1 VKPSIISCSI
11 IQILDFSEMMF
22 PLHKPLY
29 NQKKTSDLMTPFHHY
44 ETVFTALK
52 DLANHYFFA
61 GNLSESLRLLQAA
74 VEISQNSEISLIT
87 QAELKL
93 DFGEKHLYWAT
104 VETGDFQPAIQI
116 AEDLLSTENAIQRGK
131 ALSLLGAVAY
141 HQAMNTKERD
151 FSKAQAFLNDA
162 LAILESTE
170 DIKALFWARFR
181 LGLCQQ
187 FSQQREQALESFQR
201 VDKLALEQGLDFE
214 RSFSIRH
221 LGMIYQEQG
230 DLDVAIMAL
239 EESLRLRE
247 NLNFKLYL
255 SLSYAALAAIYRQSQ
270 RHAEALKLY
279 EKAYFAAKEVGMA
292 RPLVIV
298 SLDYGAALQAEN
310 RLKEAREIF
319 EAALPLARKIG
330 HVQAVSLIEA
340 ALEQIEGDSN
350 KFRLA

>member
-1 VKPSIISCSI
+1 
-11 IQILDFSEMMF
+11 
-22 PLHKPLY
+22 
-29 NQKKTSDLMTPFHHY
+29 MTPFHHY

-52 DLANHYFFA
+52 DLATHYFFA
-61 GNLSESLRLLQAA
+61 GNLSEALRLLKAA
-74 VEISQNSEISLIT
+74 VEISQNPEISLIS

-93 DFGEKHLYWAT
+93 DYGEKHLYWAT
-104 VETGDFQPAIQI
+104 VETGDFQAAIQI
-116 AEDLLSTENAIQRGK
+116 AEEVLSVENEILRGK
-131 ALSLLGAVAY
+131 ALSLLGAAAY

-162 LAILESTE
+162 LTILESK
-170 DIKALFWARFR
+170 DDAKAVFWARFR

-187 FSQQREQALESFQR
+187 FSHHLEQALESFKK
-201 VDKLALEQGLDFE
+201 VDKLAAEQGLDFE

-221 LGMIYQEQG
+221 LGMVYQEQG
-230 DLDVAIMAL
+230 DLDAAAKAL

-247 NLNFKLYL
+247 TLNFKLYL

-270 RHAEALKLY
+270 RHAEALSLY
-279 EKAYFAAKEVGMA
+279 QKAYFAAKDVGIA

-330 HVQAVSLIEA
+330 HTQAISLIED
-340 ALEQIEGDSN
+340 ALEQIERGSN